1 MKEKIRKL
9 QDRMRDEVS
18 ETGKIAEIYDI
29 IRS

>member
-18 ETGKIAEIYDI
+18 EIGKIAEIYDI